1 MTAVL
6 QRRSLAVAAFLASLV
21 AAVAVVAGG
30 GSGDRP
36 LAPTAEP
43 IPPYERSG
51 KTDERR
57 YIGLPS
63 SQRPSFVGRPQ
74 QP

>member
-1 MTAVL
+1 MTAVRT
-6 QRRSLAVAAFLASLV
+6 RRRVAAAALIASLAAAA
-21 AAVAVVAGG
+21 AVVAGG
-30 GSGDRP
+30 GDGDRS
-36 LAPTAEP
+36 LGPTGEP
-43 IPPYERSG
+43 VPPYERLG